1 MSSPLTDWERYEPAA
16 VKAVLPL
23 EWAIG
28 DLFGAWGAGEAMMPC
43 PLPGHQDDTPSFNL
57 WAPDDDGRPMRFG
70 CFGCGRNGDVI
81 DAIREARGVD
91 FLEACRIAVEEM
103 LPRFEVADW
112 DPTANI
118 ERAPAASPDMLMA
131 YMTALVADHGD
142 DVALQKFLE
151 RKGLEVPAQ
160 YARDWRW
167 RGVRN
172 PNLLLAIPH
181 FDWDGRMTG
190 IRYRPSLRDAAKWTE
205 RGSRFDALYGA
216 WRDQGRERVL
226 LCEGETDT
234 LFAAYS
240 LHSPPWNIDVMGLP
254 SGAAQKPG
262 GEAVARLAGRVVMLA
277 FDGDMAGRIATNRW
291 RTALDGVA
299 DVRPVPIPDGEDIC
313 SLGALF
319 TDLLPE
325 VQT

>member
-1 MSSPLTDWERYEPAA
+1 MASALTDWERYEPAA

-57 WAPDDDGRPMRFG
+57 WAPDADGRPMRFG
-70 CFGCGRNGDVI
+70 CFGCGRNGDII

-118 ERAPAASPDMLMA
+118 ERAPAADPKALLALMVA
-131 YMTALVADHGD
+131 QVADHGAD
-142 DVALQKFLE
+142 EGLVKFAE
-151 RKGLEVPAQ
+151 RKGLDAQ
-160 YARDWRW
+160 TCRDWRW
-167 RGVRN
+167 RGLRV
-172 PNLLLAIPH
+172 PNLVVAIPH
-181 FDWDGRMTG
+181 FDWDGNMTG

-205 RGSRFDALYGA
+205 KGSRMTALYGA
-216 WRDQGRERVL
+216 WRDRGRERVL

-234 LFAAYS
+234 VFAAS
-240 LHSPPWNIDVMGLP
+240 QLTAWNIDVLGLP
-254 SGAAQKPG
+254 SGAAQKPPDD
-262 GEAVARLAGRVVMLA
+262 AVARLTGRAVLLA

-291 RTALDGVA
+291 RAALDGRA
-299 DVRPVPIPDGEDIC
+299 DVRTVPIPDGEDIC
-313 SLGALF
+313 SVGPLF

-325 VQT
+325 VRT